1 MILKTY
7 EDSLLNMSFE
17 MMLAQLMNLPVKFLL
32 TDSITIMDKY
42 KNQEG
47 IDIKNEIKEEK
58 HKVIDKFDR

>member
-1 MILKTY
+1 
-7 EDSLLNMSFE
+7 